1 MATPFICV
9 DKIGVRDGYTMVDNV
24 NPLPMN
30 RTSDYPVGAVPTGA
44 SSGNVAASAAVATLS
59 AVAGKTMFITG
70 FEVTSAGAT
79 VAAVVTVTIVGA
91 VGGTMAYTYI
101 AAAGAT
107 LSNTNLIVQFTRAIP
122 ATAANTSIVVT
133 LPSLGLGNTN
143 ATVVAHGYYL

>member
-1 MATPFICV
+1 MPTPFLCV
-9 DKIGVRDGYTMVDNV
+9 DKIGTRTDYTLVDGS

-30 RTSDYPVGAVPTGA
+30 RTSDYPMSAVPIGA
-44 SSGNVAASAAVATLS
+44 SSGNVAATAAVATLA
-59 AVAGKTMFITG
+59 AVPGKTMFITG

-122 ATAANTSIVVT
+122 ATAVNIPIVVT
-133 LPSLGLGNTN
+133 LPSLGIGNTN
-143 ATVVAHGYYL
+143 ATVVCHGYYM